1 MSQEN
6 PVVFSVQG
14 RLDNA
19 KSSIFTSSSSIF
31 VLGSSL
37 YTVNETQTAIK
48 LRLGEIVSVE
58 YEPGLK
64 FKMPFVNNVVK
75 FDNRIQTLDAPAE
88 RFLTGEKKNVIV
100 DSYVKWRIVDA
111 EKFYTSTGG
120 SIAKANSNL
129 TQIIK
134 TGLKSEFSKRT
145 IVDVVSGER
154 AEIMENIAKLAKSD
168 VGEFGISVIDV
179 RIKRIDLSQEVSNS
193 VYRRMQAERE
203 RVAKDFRSKGAEE
216 AEIIR
221 AAADK
226 ERTIILANAYR
237 DSEKIRGEGDATSA
251 NNYAKAYS
259 QNSSFYSFY
268 RSLESY
274 NKSFNNQNDILV
286 LNPNTEF
293 FRHFNPSAE

>member
-1 MSQEN
+1 MRKVLFLL
-6 PVVFSVQG
+6 VVALF
-14 RLDNA
+14 
-19 KSSIFTSSSSIF
+19 F

-168 VGEFGISVIDV
+168 GGEFGISVIDV

-203 RVAKDFRSKGAEE
+203 RVSKDFRSKGAEE

-221 AAADK
+221 AAADR

>member
-1 MSQEN
+1 MKKLGLIIIAA
-6 PVVFSVQG
+6 VF
-14 RLDNA
+14 
-19 KSSIFTSSSSIF
+19 F
-31 VLGSSL
+31 VLSSAL

-58 YEPGLK
+58 KEPGLK
-64 FKMPFVNNVVK
+64 LKMPFVNNVVK
-75 FDNRIQTLDAPAE
+75 FDDRVQTLDAPSE

-100 DSYVKWRIVDA
+100 DSYVKWRINDA
-111 EKFYTSTGG
+111 EQFYKSTGG
-120 SIAKANSNL
+120 NL
-129 TQIIK
+129 ARTDNRLAQIIK

-145 IVDVVSGER
+145 IADVVSGER
-154 AEIMENIAKLAKSD
+154 GEIMSNIVKLAKKDIS
-168 VGEFGISVIDV
+168 EFGIEIVDV

-193 VYRRMQAERE
+193 VYRRMQAERQ
-203 RVAKDFRSKGAEE
+203 RVAKEFRSKGAEE

-237 DSEKIRGEGDATSA
+237 DSEMIRGEGDAISA
-251 NNYAKAYS
+251 GNYAQAY
-259 QNSSFYSFY
+259 NENVDFYSFY

-274 NKSFNNQNDILV
+274 KKSFSGQNDIMV

-293 FRHFNPSAE
+293 FRHFNPEVK